1 VPRGVG
7 RRGLAIGALAAGA
20 IAAGVIVTGGGHDG
34 GAAAQE
40 SGVPTVSLERR
51 DLTSRESVDGTLGYA
66 GEATVINR
74 LSGTFTWLPAEGD
87 VIRRGKRLFEVDG
100 EPVILMYGDVPA
112 YRDLSDGVSGPD
124 VEELESNLSA
134 LGFDPGT
141 VDDEFTSS
149 TTSAVTDWQ
158 DSLDL
163 DPTGS
168 VELGRVVFMAGPRRV
183 TSLSVS
189 LGSSGDSGAGGSD
202 PSAAADALS
211 DEVPDATTSLA
222 SYVTDNSGAGERR
235 KPKKPRKPQGSK
247 RPSGSSGQ
255 SDSSNTAQPAGDSSD
270 SADTGSGDDAATS
283 APSTEVMTTSSE
295 RRIVTVDL
303 DPSDGELVKRGTA
316 ARIELPDGKDVK
328 GHVSSIGT
336 VAADDSSDS
345 AAAGGD
351 ESSDP
356 TIEVTIALPEGSHVT
371 ALDQAPVTVD
381 VTDEVRRDVFA
392 VPVESLLGTAGGG
405 YAIEVDNSAGR
416 RQIPVEPGLFADG
429 YVEVRGDG
437 LREGMRVEVPGE

>member
-34 GAAAQE
+34 GAAAQA

-100 EPVILMYGDVPA
+100 EPVILMDGDV
-112 YRDLSDGVSGPD
+112 PD

-149 TTSAVTDWQ
+149 TASAVTDWQ

-211 DEVPDATTSLA
+211 DQVPSATTSLA

-235 KPKKPRKPQGSK
+235 KPKKPRKPRGSK

-255 SDSSNTAQPAGDSSD
+255 SDSGSTAQPAGDSTSD
-270 SADTGSGDDAATS
+270 YADTGSGDDAAAS

-351 ESSDP
+351 ESSDA

-405 YAIEVDNSAGR
+405 YAIEVADSAGR